1 MKPSYLEVFTL
12 PLVFRMDPRGMA
24 WIPWNSAEFAD
35 PRTPI
40 FWCIMAS
47 PFRADLCGMM
57 WNLDPFHMD
66 PWNLLGLFHAH

>member
-1 MKPSYLEVFTL
+1 MTSEEVFTL

-24 WIPWNSAEFAD
+24 RIPQNSAESAD

-40 FWCIMAS
+40 SWCIMAS
-47 PFRADLCGMM
+47 PFRADPHGMM
-57 WNLDPFHMD
+57 RNLDPFHAD